1 MYMYDVY
8 NYDIW
13 NWKLNAEL
21 IIPSNVIKSWFNCL
35 YFFFIDKCP
44 LNFKLV
50 QEIQDTVEKLLDQH
64 SKETGDST
72 CHLYTIATDDGSLF
86 EKFTGWLSDG
96 LCIKRK
102 ICIVYRTNTYSRA
115 FNISSVPVL
124 HYLQA
129 VLFFIKFEQFSWITK
144 YNTL

>member
-1 MYMYDVY
+1 MYMYVHVPIISNRFTYYMYDVY

-13 NWKLNAEL
+13 NWKLNADL

-35 YFFFIDKCP
+35 YFVIDKYP

-50 QEIQDTVEKLLDQH
+50 QEIQDTIEKCLDQH

-86 EKFTGWLSDG
+86 EKFTGWLS
-96 LCIKRK
+96 C
-102 ICIVYRTNTYSRA
+102 
-115 FNISSVPVL
+115 FM
-124 HYLQA
+124 
-129 VLFFIKFEQFSWITK
+129 
-144 YNTL
+144 